1 MKSFQEYLTVKQA
14 AKVLGVAPI
23 TLRRWD
29 NTGRLE
35 SRRHPIN
42 GYRLYDRT
50 SLNRLLEK
58 INVFKNRSGKWA

>member
-1 MKSFQEYLTVKQA
+1 MKTFQEYLTIKQA
-14 AKVLGVAPI
+14 ARILGVAPI

-42 GYRLYDRT
+42 RYRLYDRKALT
-50 SLNRLLEK
+50 RLLEK
-58 INVFKNRSGKWA
+58 INA